1 MVLLPHLKKVANS
14 FFNVNQF
21 TTSAKNKKTIAKTL
35 LTAAAQVYSF
45 LHGNVNVTKLQS
57 VMPCLAFFII
67 LAFEFQEEFKALP
80 NTWPYF
86 HGFMLY
92 QLRYFTKLLAISFFS
107 KKNKTKKGH
116 FISKQ
121 RVKGQACYTL
131 LTSIVKFSL
140 PSSMSFETLF
150 PRRRLSE

>member
-1 MVLLPHLKKVANS
+1 MSINS
-14 FFNVNQF
+14 QLQQ
-21 TTSAKNKKTIAKTL
+21 KIKTIAKTL

-92 QLRYFTKLLAISFFS
+92 QLPHFTKLFPFS
-107 KKNKTKKGH
+107 QKKNKTKKGH

>member
-1 MVLLPHLKKVANS
+1 MSINS
-14 FFNVNQF
+14 QLQQ
-21 TTSAKNKKTIAKTL
+21 KIKTIAKTL

-57 VMPCLAFFII
+57 VMPSLAFFII
-67 LAFEFQEEFKALP
+67 LTFEFQEEFKALP

-92 QLRYFTKLLAISFFS
+92 QLPHFTKLFPFS
-107 KKNKTKKGH
+107 QKNKTKKGH